1 VTATHEDRHLLW
13 SLMATLTVWLMPL
26 VGAVVVAERL
36 LLVVKLALG
45 AWPATLATLPV
56 ASPLFLRMQVV
67 AFPVAIALVRR
78 SSAPIQP
85 YRLREFHRP

>member
-1 VTATHEDRHLLW
+1 
-13 SLMATLTVWLMPL
+13 
-26 VGAVVVAERL
+26 
-36 LLVVKLALG
+36 
-45 AWPATLATLPV
+45 
-56 ASPLFLRMQVV
+56 MQVV